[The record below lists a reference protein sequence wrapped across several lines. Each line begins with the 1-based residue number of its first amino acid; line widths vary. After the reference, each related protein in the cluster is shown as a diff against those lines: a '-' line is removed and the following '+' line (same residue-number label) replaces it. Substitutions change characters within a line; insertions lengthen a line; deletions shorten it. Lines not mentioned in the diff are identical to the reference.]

1 MKLCYSKEASERML
15 EELRLSEHLLSEGG
29 PSSAPSPPH
38 PPILLARFYGEPF
51 VPFPWVDLRFLPF
64 LMVTPNLVLPVE
76 LGHIW

>member
-1 MKLCYSKEASERML
+1 MKPCYSKEASEQML
-15 EELRLSEHLLSEGG
+15 EELRLSEHLLSEG
-29 PSSAPSPPH
+29 AHLLPSPPH

-64 LMVTPNLVLPVE
+64 LMVTPNLVLLVE